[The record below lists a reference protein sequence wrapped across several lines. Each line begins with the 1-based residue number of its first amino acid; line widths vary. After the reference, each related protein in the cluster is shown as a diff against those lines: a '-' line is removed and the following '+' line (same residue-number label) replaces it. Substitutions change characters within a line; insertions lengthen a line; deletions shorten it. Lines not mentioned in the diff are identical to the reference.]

1 MPVLT
6 RHSPA
11 WVTLL
16 GLLVSIGASAQGT
29 PNDRSAAEE
38 PYVLILSDSDSSPEH
53 VFQTYSE
60 ITGQWEEISRFN
72 LLRSGRHLEL
82 TRDMI
87 SSDKFLAKMAG
98 FYGET
103 EVRRSFDQ
111 RFIPV
116 VKNLLLREGDV
127 IRTWRRSGGRILFED
142 KSFVLIRSN
151 GRARLMKLDAKDSE
165 VQVRLE
171 LLEGTIWSNIKNW
184 TGGRFE
190 VKTPTASTIIR
201 GTDFRLKV
209 ESEAVSRLE
218 VLEGSVELN
227 VGTESV
233 SVPASSG
240 LLSRA
245 GESLGEPQSLPRAP
259 ASLVAPQPE
268 QVFRGE
274 PFDQNFEWSA
284 VEGAQGYRVEI
295 ARDESFFDLVVER
308 EVTGDP
314 AVRILALA
322 PGTYFWRVTA
332 INRIGFEGPPSGYSY
347 FVVVQ
352 IQP

>member
-1 MPVLT
+1 MLT
-6 RHSPA
+6 RHSPV
-11 WVTLL
+11 WVTLM
-16 GLLVSIGASAQGT
+16 GLLLSSGVSAQGT
-29 PNDRSAAEE
+29 RNDRSAAPES
-38 PYVLILSDSDSSPEH
+38 YVLILTDSDSSPEN
-53 VFQTYSE
+53 VFQTYTE
-60 ITGQWEEISRFN
+60 ITGQWEDISRFN
-72 LLRSGRHLEL
+72 LLRSGLHLEL
-82 TRDMI
+82 TRDMFA
-87 SSDKFLAKMAG
+87 SDEFLAKIAG

-103 EVRRSFDQ
+103 EIRRSFDH

-151 GRARLMKLDAKDSE
+151 GRARLTTLDAKDSGVR
-165 VQVRLE
+165 VQLE
-171 LLEGTIWSNIKNW
+171 LLEGTIWSSIKKK

-209 ESEAVSRLE
+209 ESGDVSRLE
-218 VLEGSVELN
+218 VLDGNVELN
-227 VGTESV
+227 AGTESI

-245 GESLGEPQSLPRAP
+245 GEPLGEPQSLPSAP
-259 ASLVAPQPE
+259 ANLVAPQPE

-284 VEGAQGYRVEI
+284 VGDMQGYRLEI

-308 EVTGDP
+308 EVRGEPT
-314 AVRILALA
+314 VRVLDLP

-332 INRIGFEGPPSGYSY
+332 ISTLGFEGPPSGYSY

-352 IQP
+352 TQP

>member
-1 MPVLT
+1 MLIQ
-6 RHSPA
+6 HSPA

-16 GLLVSIGASAQGT
+16 GLLVSGGASAQGT
-29 PNDRSAAEE
+29 RNDRSATEE
-38 PYVLILSDSDSSPEH
+38 PYVLILTGSDSSPEH
-53 VFQTYSE
+53 VFTTYTE
-60 ITGQWEEISRFN
+60 ITAQWEDISRFN
-72 LLRSGRHLEL
+72 LLRSGGRLEL
-82 TRDMI
+82 TRDMFA
-87 SSDKFLAKMAG
+87 SDEFLAKIAG

-103 EVRRSFDQ
+103 EVRRCFDQ

-151 GRARLMKLDAKDSE
+151 GRARLTTLDAKDNGIR
-165 VQVRLE
+165 VRLE
-171 LLEGTIWSNIKNW
+171 LLEGTIWSNIKEK

-209 ESEAVSRLE
+209 ESGDVSRLE
-218 VLEGSVELN
+218 VLDGSVELN

-240 LLSRA
+240 LLSQA
-245 GESLGEPQSLPRAP
+245 GEPLGEPQSLPQAP
-259 ASLVAPQPE
+259 ANLVAPQPE

-284 VEGAQGYRVEI
+284 VGDTRII
-295 ARDESFFDLVVER
+295 ASRSPGTRAFSISVVER
-308 EVTGDP
+308 EVRGEPT
-314 AVRILALA
+314 VRILDLE

-332 INRIGFEGPPSGYSY
+332 IDALGFEGPPSSYSY

-352 IQP
+352 TQP

>member
-1 MPVLT
+1 
-6 RHSPA
+6 
-11 WVTLL
+11 
-16 GLLVSIGASAQGT
+16 
-29 PNDRSAAEE
+29 
-38 PYVLILSDSDSSPEH
+38 VLILTDSDSSPEN
-53 VFQTYSE
+53 VFQTYTE
-60 ITGQWEEISRFN
+60 ITDPWEDISRFN
-72 LLRSGRHLEL
+72 LLRPGLHLEL
-82 TRDMI
+82 TRDMLA
-87 SSDKFLAKMAG
+87 SDRFLAKIAG

-142 KSFVLIRSN
+142 QSFVLLRSN
-151 GRARLMKLDAKDSE
+151 GRARLTTMETKDSGSR
-165 VQVRLE
+165 VRLE
-171 LLEGTIWSNIKNW
+171 LLEGTIWSRIKEK

-190 VKTPTASTIIR
+190 INTPTASTIIR

-209 ESEAVSRLE
+209 ESGDVSRLE
-218 VLEGSVELN
+218 VLDGSVELN
-227 VGTESV
+227 AGTESI

-245 GESLGEPQSLPRAP
+245 GVPLGEPQSLPPAP
-259 ASLVAPQPE
+259 SKLVSPQPE

-274 PFDQNFEWSA
+274 PFDQNFEWST
-284 VEGAQGYRVEI
+284 VTDIQGYRLEI

-308 EVTGDP
+308 KVRGEPT
-314 AVRILALA
+314 ARILDLD

-332 INRIGFEGPPSGYSY
+332 INASGFEGPPSGHSY
-347 FVVVQ
+347 FVVVRT
-352 IQP
+352 QP